1 MNTTSYPIQS
11 LLKSELTPG
20 CLDTFA
26 RRQIVQNVWRR
37 KDGQWTIVPEPFIDD
52 WNLKERRQTAE
63 HLRQCIAEGG
73 VVFAAL
79 GGQGEIIAFAA
90 VAGGFIGPEQKYADL
105 LELHTDN
112 RYRRKGLGRALFLQ
126 CAAWAQAHGA
136 QKLYISA
143 HSAEESQAFYRSI
156 GCIDALWISKAHV
169 QKEPYDCQ
177 MEYALLQD

>member
-63 HLRQCIAEGG
+63 HLRQCIA
-73 VVFAAL
+73 
-79 GGQGEIIAFAA
+79 A
-90 VAGGFIGPEQKYADL
+90 VAGGFIGPEQEYADL

-156 GCIDALWISKAHV
+156 GCIDALWISREHAE
-169 QKEPYDCQ
+169 KEPYDCQ

>member
-63 HLRQCIAEGG
+63 HLR
-73 VVFAAL
+73 
-79 GGQGEIIAFAA
+79 
-90 VAGGFIGPEQKYADL
+90 
-105 LELHTDN
+105 
-112 RYRRKGLGRALFLQ
+112 
-126 CAAWAQAHGA
+126 AAWAQAHGA

-156 GCIDALWISKAHV
+156 GCIDALWISREHAE
-169 QKEPYDCQ
+169 KEPYDCQ